1 MGVCLSI
8 NWGAVM
14 SLRSNG
20 EKFRALIISKEGVAH
35 WWAQR
40 LTAIFLVPL
49 LIWLVANIVYL
60 FGADIEIVRMWIA
73 SPVNAVLLI
82 LFNLAL
88 FHHAQLGLQV
98 VIEDYIHTSWL
109 KGSSIVL
116 VKSLAVILGLLTLG
130 SILKIAILG

>member
-1 MGVCLSI
+1 
-8 NWGAVM
+8 M
-14 SLRSNG
+14 SLYSYS

-40 LTAIFLVPL
+40 VTAIFLVPL

-60 FGADIEIVRMWIA
+60 FGADIKIVRMWIA

-82 LFNLAL
+82 IFALAL

-109 KGSSIVL
+109 KDASIVL
-116 VKSLAVILGLLTLG
+116 VRILAVILGLLTLV
-130 SILKIAILG
+130 SILKISLAG

>member
-1 MGVCLSI
+1 
-8 NWGAVM
+8 M
-14 SLRSNG
+14 SLHSYG
-20 EKFRALIISKEGVAH
+20 EKFRALIFGKDGVAH

-60 FGADIEIVRMWIA
+60 FGADIKIVRMWIA
-73 SPVNAVLLI
+73 NPVNAALLI
-82 LFNLAL
+82 LFTLAL
-88 FHHAQLGLQV
+88 FHHAQLGLKV

-116 VKSLAVILGLLTLG
+116 VKSFAVILGLCFDLSMFIFVFIFFTNRG
-130 SILKIAILG
+130 P

>member
-1 MGVCLSI
+1 
-8 NWGAVM
+8 M
-14 SLRSNG
+14 SLNSYS
-20 EKFRALIISKEGVAH
+20 EKIRALIFSKEGVAH

-49 LIWLVANIVYL
+49 LIWLVANIVYI
-60 FGADIEIVRMWIA
+60 FGADIKVVHMWIA

-82 LFNLAL
+82 LFTLAL
-88 FHHAQLGLQV
+88 FHHAQLGLKV

-109 KGSSIVL
+109 KNASIVL
-116 VKSLAVILGLLTLG
+116 VQLLAVILGLLTLG